1 MLEEVLNT
9 RAVLLREPRN
19 AAASTLPF
27 PGQTGPAGL
36 HTTVLRMVGGY
47 LAAALSVASAV
58 AMTSLEARVWKPYPC
73 SSLRSLQRR
82 AH

>member
-9 RAVLLREPRN
+9 RVVLLREPRN
-19 AAASTLPF
+19 TAAFTLPF

-36 HTTVLRMVGGY
+36 HTTGLRMVGGY
-47 LAAALSVASAV
+47 LEAALSVASAV
-58 AMTSLEARVWKPYPC
+58 AMTPLEARVWKPYPC
-73 SSLRSLQRR
+73 WNPQSLQRR